1 MSQPSGRCHCKCK
14 PKTLLQ
20 WEGDAPWDAVA
31 GFDNLPEV
39 KAQLERIRDKKNHQV
54 RVFFDDTNADWMA
67 NWYISGDHKTTPLP
81 TWAGAGTIRD
91 GIAWGI
97 STPGNSHWGNFP
109 WRMELGCIDCRS
121 CSCSPTDGLIYWPN
135 REQVS
140 TIPIWSGDY
149 PDGRYVSDVT
159 QTTSTTNGA
168 AGRSPTAN
176 EISRHH
182 YWGLKTYGKPTETRR
197 CPPEIIVWDHAWG
210 YPTGQNYPPKPWGG
224 TATEVMYGES
234 SADLDVHRAVGF
246 ADIHAYT
253 SNAAQRFEDVD
264 LTGVPAIRLT
274 TTMFWNPAWLT
285 AGIGS
290 PLAYRT
296 ATVNDI
302 TTAGYQAIDD
312 WLDEGGKT
320 LIIDGSSGFG
330 ADIGNFIAKFCS
342 ITIAPLTYQETS
354 GVVRSSWWYLD
365 EDYNPAATFKFVARD
380 HDLAPYPYTSSTPT
394 FPGASDF
401 TYTLW
406 KTTSGE
412 VLWDVDW
419 WIRNGPTGTF
429 PVAAAETLSS
439 GSRVIVSPFQIITYH
454 DGDAEIPELNFT
466 VYGNVDTGIRS
477 RLNQKPTMDA
487 VSNLS
492 IAVNAPKQT
501 VNLTGITAGGTES
514 QPLRV
519 TASSSDPS
527 LIPNP
532 VVIYTSANST
542 GSLNFTPVADQA
554 GTATITVTVEDG
566 GLDSDLHSSGQNRAI
581 IRTFDVTV
589 S

>member
-1 MSQPSGRCHCKCK
+1 MSQPGGRCHCKCK

-20 WEGDAPWDAVA
+20 WEGDAPWAVS
-31 GFDNLPEV
+31 GFDGLPEV
-39 KAQLERIRDKKNHQV
+39 KAQLDRIRDKKNHQV
-54 RVFFDDTNADWMA
+54 RVFFDDTNAEWIK
-67 NWYISGDHKTTPLP
+67 NWYISGDHKTIPLP

-97 STPGNSHWGNFP
+97 SSPGGVHWGNFP

-121 CSCSPTDGLIYWPN
+121 CSCSPVDGLIYWPN

-140 TIPIWSGDY
+140 TIPIWSGEY

-159 QTTSTTNGA
+159 QTTSMTNGA
-168 AGRSPTAN
+168 AGRSPTAD

-234 SADLDVHRAVGF
+234 STDLDVHRAVGF
-246 ADIHAYT
+246 ANIHAYT

-264 LTGVPAIRLT
+264 LTGVPTIRLT
-274 TTMFWNPAWLT
+274 TTMFHNPDLLSG
-285 AGIGS
+285 GIGS
-290 PLAYRT
+290 ALVHDT
-296 ATVNDI
+296 ATVSDI
-302 TTAGYQAIDD
+302 TTAGYQAIND

-342 ITIAPLTYQETS
+342 ITISGLTGPES
-354 GVVRSSWWYLD
+354 AAVFFSSDGWFD
-365 EDYNPAATFKFVARD
+365 EDYNPASTFKFVARD
-380 HDLAPYPYTSSTPT
+380 HELAPYPYTSATPI
-394 FPGASDF
+394 FSGATDF
-401 TYTLW
+401 TYSLW

-419 WIRNGPTGTF
+419 WIRSGDQSGSF
-429 PVAAAETLSS
+429 PVAAVETLSS
-439 GSRVIVSPFQIITYH
+439 DSRVIVSPFQIIDYRH
-454 DGDAEIPELNFT
+454 PYPDKPRDNFT

-477 RLNQKPTMDA
+477 RL
-487 VSNLS
+487 
-492 IAVNAPKQT
+492 
-501 VNLTGITAGGTES
+501 
-514 QPLRV
+514 
-519 TASSSDPS
+519 
-527 LIPNP
+527 
-532 VVIYTSANST
+532 
-542 GSLNFTPVADQA
+542 
-554 GTATITVTVEDG
+554 
-566 GLDSDLHSSGQNRAI
+566 
-581 IRTFDVTV
+581 
-589 S
+589 